1 MTTLKLIHTPN
12 RRGDRLDRRQSI
24 DRRGPPSPGADTV
37 KVLRDLLDK
46 AHARVRALEHM
57 VETLKK
63 KI

>member
-1 MTTLKLIHTPN
+1 MTTLKLVHTPN
-12 RRGDRLDRRQSI
+12 RRGDRLDRRQTV
-24 DRRGPPSPGADTV
+24 DRRGPPAPGADSV

-46 AHARVRALEHM
+46 SHARVRALERM